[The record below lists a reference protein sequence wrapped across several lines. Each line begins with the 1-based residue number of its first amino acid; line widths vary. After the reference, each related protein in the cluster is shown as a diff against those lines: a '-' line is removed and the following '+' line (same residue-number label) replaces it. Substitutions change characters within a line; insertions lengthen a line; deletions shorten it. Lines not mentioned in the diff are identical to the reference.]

1 MDCVTI
7 TALNFEQCYRA
18 VSTRDSRFDG
28 QFFTAVRT
36 TGIYCRPSCPAI
48 TPKRAN
54 VSFLPTAA
62 AAQHAGYRACRRC
75 LPDAAP
81 GSPLWN
87 TRADLAARAMR
98 LIGDGVIER
107 GGVPALAATL
117 GYSQRQLTRVLT
129 TELGA
134 GPLALARA
142 HRAHTARL
150 LIQTTAMPMSDIAFA
165 AGFASIRQFNDTVRE
180 VFAVS
185 PTTMRT
191 EAQRARKD
199 PAQTAPTVNG
209 TLSLRLPFR
218 EPLDHAWLEWFLS
231 SHVAPGM
238 ELWEDHT
245 YTRNLRTPHGH
256 ATARLSFRGDHVRA
270 ELALHD
276 MRDLAPT
283 VARVRHLLDLDADP
297 VGIDEVLGATALD
310 GSATS
315 ARRGSAA
322 DAFDIEDARRVRTAT
337 LPDVGSAPAT
347 VGAGMP
353 HTGADRV
360 VFTPGIRVLGC
371 LDGPEL
377 LLRTMI
383 GQQISVSAAAT
394 HTARLVEALGETVE
408 GPVPRLFPTPDV
420 IAERGAE
427 VLTGPARRIRS
438 IVGAAAALAAG
449 DLQLHA
455 GRTAPDLRRDLLA
468 LDGVGPWTADY
479 VTMRLLADPDIL
491 LDTDLV
497 VRQGA
502 DLLGIDLSDTA
513 RWAPWRSYLSM
524 HLWKTALS
532 RRAAAPKRPARSARK
547 TD

>member
-1 MDCVTI
+1 MGVVTF
-7 TALNFEQCYRA
+7 TTLDFEQCYRA
-18 VSTRDSRFDG
+18 VSTRDARFDG
-28 QFFTAVRT
+28 QFFTAVKT

-48 TPKRAN
+48 TPKQTN

-62 AAQHAGYRACRRC
+62 AAQQAGYRACRRC

-150 LIQTTAMPMSDIAFA
+150 LIQTTNMPMSDIAFA

-180 VFAVS
+180 VFVVS
-185 PTTMRT
+185 PSVMRA
-191 EAQRARKD
+191 EAQRAGTKQRVV
-199 PAQTAPTVNG
+199 PATNG
-209 TLSLRLPFR
+209 SLTLRLPYR
-218 EPLDHAWLEWFLS
+218 APIDRAWLEWFLAA
-231 SHVAPGM
+231 HVAPGV
-238 ELWEDHT
+238 ELWDNNT

-256 ATARLSFRGDHVRA
+256 TTARLSFQRDHVRA
-270 ELALHD
+270 ELAITD

-283 VARVRHLLDLDADP
+283 VARLRHLLDLDADP
-297 VGIDEVLGATALD
+297 VGIDEAIGATENPGD
-310 GSATS
+310 
-315 ARRGSAA
+315 RP
-322 DAFDIEDARRVRTAT
+322 T
-337 LPDVGSAPAT
+337 LP
-347 VGAGMP
+347 
-353 HTGADRV
+353 
-360 VFTPGIRVLGC
+360 PGIRVPGC

-383 GQQISVSAAAT
+383 GQQISVAAAAT
-394 HTARLVEALGETVE
+394 HTARLVAALGERVE
-408 GPVPRLFPTPDV
+408 GPLPLLFPTPEV
-420 IAERGAE
+420 VAERGTE
-427 VLTGPARRIRS
+427 VLTGPARRVRS
-438 IVGAAAALAAG
+438 IVRAAEALASG
-449 DLQLHA
+449 DLVLHQGKPA
-455 GRTAPDLRRDLLA
+455 AELRDDLLA
-468 LDGVGPWTADY
+468 LEGVGPWTADY
-479 VTMRLLADPDIL
+479 VTMRLLADPDVL
-491 LDTDLV
+491 LGTDLV

-502 DLLGIDLSDTA
+502 TLLGVDLADTT

-524 HLWKTALS
+524 HLWKAALAARNTPTES
-532 RRAAAPKRPARSARK
+532 IAAAAAIAKAGISV
-547 TD
+547 

>member
-1 MDCVTI
+1 MDWVTI
-7 TALNFEQCYRA
+7 TALDFERCYRA

-48 TPKRAN
+48 TPKPSN
-54 VSFLPTAA
+54 VTFLPTAA
-62 AAQHAGYRACRRC
+62 AAQQAGYRACRRC

-117 GYSQRQLTRVLT
+117 GYSQRQVTRVLT

-150 LIQTTAMPMSDIAFA
+150 LIQTTNMPMSDIAFA

-191 EAQRARKD
+191 EAQRVARSGSHLV
-199 PAQTAPTVNG
+199 PATNG
-209 TLSLRLPFR
+209 SLTLRLPFR
-218 EPLDHAWLEWFLS
+218 EPLDRGWLEWFLS
-231 SHVAPGM
+231 SHVVPGM
-238 ELWEDHT
+238 ELWEDRA
-245 YTRNLRTPHGH
+245 YTRSLRTPHGH
-256 ATARLSFRGDHVRA
+256 ATTRLSFQRDHVRA
-270 ELALHD
+270 ELSLHD

-283 VARVRHLLDLDADP
+283 VARLRHLLDLDADP
-297 VGIDEVLGATALD
+297 VGIDEALGVVPADTEVIETSGRDLPDAGAAPADHPFNVGAAT
-310 GSATS
+310 
-315 ARRGSAA
+315 ARRGR
-322 DAFDIEDARRVRTAT
+322 AR
-337 LPDVGSAPAT
+337 PP
-347 VGAGMP
+347 
-353 HTGADRV
+353 
-360 VFTPGIRVLGC
+360 FTPGIRVPGA

-394 HTARLVEALGETVE
+394 HTARLVEALGETID
-408 GPVPRLFPTPDV
+408 GPVARLFPTPAA

-438 IVGAAAALAAG
+438 IIGAASALASG
-449 DLQLHA
+449 DLVLHQ
-455 GRTAPDLRRDLLA
+455 GRTATDLRRDLLA
-468 LDGVGPWTADY
+468 LEGVGPWTADY
-479 VTMRLLADPDIL
+479 VTMRLLADPDVL

-502 DLLGIDLSDTA
+502 TLLGVDLTDTA

-524 HLWKTALS
+524 HLWKAALAGRKATPPKATATQAV
-532 RRAAAPKRPARSARK
+532 AATKAKTRS
-547 TD
+547 

>member
-1 MDCVTI
+1 MTI
-7 TALNFEQCYRA
+7 TALDFERCYRA

-48 TPKRAN
+48 TPKPSN
-54 VSFLPTAA
+54 VTFLPTAA
-62 AAQHAGYRACRRC
+62 AAQQAGYRACRRC

-107 GGVPALAATL
+107 GGVPALAASL

-150 LIQTTAMPMSDIAFA
+150 LIQTTTMPMSDIAFA

-191 EAQRARKD
+191 EAQRVTRSGSHLV
-199 PAQTAPTVNG
+199 PATNG
-209 TLSLRLPFR
+209 ALTLRLPFR
-218 EPLDHAWLEWFLS
+218 EPLDRGWLEWFLS
-231 SHVAPGM
+231 SHVVPGM
-238 ELWEDHT
+238 ELWEDRA
-245 YTRNLRTPHGH
+245 YTRSLRTPHGH
-256 ATARLSFRGDHVRA
+256 ATTRLSFQRDHVRA
-270 ELALHD
+270 ELSLHD

-283 VARVRHLLDLDADP
+283 VARLRHLLDLDADP
-297 VGIDEVLGATALD
+297 VGVDEALGALPA
-310 GSATS
+310 ATDVIVTS
-315 ARRGSAA
+315 GRDLPDAGAAPAEHPFNVGAATARRAQ
-322 DAFDIEDARRVRTAT
+322 AR
-337 LPDVGSAPAT
+337 PP
-347 VGAGMP
+347 
-353 HTGADRV
+353 
-360 VFTPGIRVLGC
+360 FTPGIRVPGSF
-371 LDGPEL
+371 DGPEL

-394 HTARLVEALGETVE
+394 HTARLVAALGEPID
-408 GPVPRLFPTPDV
+408 GPVARLFPTPAV

-427 VLTGPARRIRS
+427 VLTGPARRTRS
-438 IVGAAAALAAG
+438 IIGAASALAAG
-449 DLQLHA
+449 DLVLHQ
-455 GRTAPDLRRDLLA
+455 GRTATDLRRDLLA

-479 VTMRLLADPDIL
+479 VTMRLLADPDVL

-502 DLLGIDLSDTA
+502 TLLGVDLTDTA

-524 HLWKTALS
+524 QLWKAALAGRKAEPPKAS
-532 RRAAAPKRPARSARK
+532 ATKSVAAPKAKTRS
-547 TD
+547 

>member
-1 MDCVTI
+1 MTI
-7 TALNFEQCYRA
+7 TALDFERCYRA

-62 AAQHAGYRACRRC
+62 AAQQAGYRACRRC

-150 LIQTTAMPMSDIAFA
+150 LIQTTTMPMSDIAFA

-185 PTTMRT
+185 PTTMRS
-191 EAQRARKD
+191 EAQRANSGTSGRPV
-199 PAQTAPTVNG
+199 PATNG
-209 TLSLRLPFR
+209 SLTLRLPYR
-218 EPLDHAWLEWFLS
+218 EPLDRPWLEWFLS
-231 SHVAPGM
+231 AHVVPGM
-238 ELWEDHT
+238 ELWENGA

-256 ATARLSFRGDHVRA
+256 ATVRLSFQRDHVRA
-270 ELALHD
+270 ELSLHD

-283 VARVRHLLDLDADP
+283 VARLRHLLDLDADP
-297 VGIDEVLGATALD
+297 VGIDEALGVGPGAHGPSLERLSDHHT
-310 GSATS
+310 
-315 ARRGSAA
+315 
-322 DAFDIEDARRVRTAT
+322 EY
-337 LPDVGSAPAT
+337 LPDA
-347 VGAGMP
+347 GAGSPPDAEAMP
-353 HTGADRV
+353 EANRFGAMRPL
-360 VFTPGIRVLGC
+360 FTPGIRVPGC
-371 LDGPEL
+371 LDGAEL

-383 GQQISVSAAAT
+383 GQQISVAAAAT
-394 HTARLVEALGETVE
+394 HTARLVEALGERVD
-408 GPVPRLFPTPDV
+408 GPIPLLFPTPEV

-438 IVGAAAALAAG
+438 IIAAAEALAAG
-449 DLQLHA
+449 ELQLHQ
-455 GRTAPDLRRDLLA
+455 GRTAADLRRDLLA

-479 VTMRLLADPDIL
+479 VTMRLLADPDVL
-491 LDTDLV
+491 LSTDLV

-502 DLLGIDLSDTA
+502 TLLGIDLTDTA

-524 HLWKTALS
+524 HLWKAALTD
-532 RRAAAPKRPARSARK
+532 RATFIKVPALATPKGSVES
-547 TD
+547 